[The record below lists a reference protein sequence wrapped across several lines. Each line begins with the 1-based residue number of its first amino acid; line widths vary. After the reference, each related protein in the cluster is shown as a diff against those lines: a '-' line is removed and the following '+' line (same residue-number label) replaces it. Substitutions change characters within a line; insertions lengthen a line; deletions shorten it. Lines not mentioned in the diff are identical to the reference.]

1 MCKLIYTY
9 IYRLN
14 KLQIDQFHY
23 KSTLVIN
30 NELTVTTLLK
40 LEAVST
46 RAVSTR
52 AVSTR
57 FPYQM
62 MFVSFS
68 SNTTGVTSGTGSATH
83 FGAPAFTLGYSG
95 VSVARSLVFC
105 VVFCRLLPVLL
116 YFVFA
121 IVLSVIQLSM
131 LA

>member
-40 LEAVST
+40 LE
-46 RAVSTR
+46 

>member
-9 IYRLN
+9 IYCLN

-40 LEAVST
+40 LE
-46 RAVSTR
+46 AVSTR

>member
-40 LEAVST
+40 LE
-46 RAVSTR
+46 AVSTR

>member
-1 MCKLIYTY
+1 LCKLIYTY

-40 LEAVST
+40 LE
-46 RAVSTR
+46 AVSTR